1 MLHLYLNSTCIPSF
15 QHTFNLM
22 FDTHSESR
30 SHRKEPVSGNAGLVY
45 TWIGN
50 NFIPGVPLCLSEP
63 SSGKTGNSIRVW
75 DVSTAR
81 FTKNTAEETSL
92 FPRDLSAS
100 FSLCLTPTLSLHRAR
115 PLWERRYKSVFT
127 SHDAIVSRSG
137 ERIVTRN
144 FLSAIIHALC
154 WNISFPIFLFFSTL
168 PFSLL
173 CTSAVD
179 KCYCVD
185 TLKRALF
192 RNFLFLCLCLSAS
205 FSLWLIFWRQ
215 GFSNDDKVSS
225 LVVDFSFI
233 RIILFSHKYTGCLFV
248 TLFIILLYYIL

>member
-1 MLHLYLNSTCIPSF
+1 
-15 QHTFNLM
+15 M
-22 FDTHSESR
+22 FDTHSER
-30 SHRKEPVSGNAGLVY
+30 ECSHRKKPVRGNAGLVY

-100 FSLCLTPTLSLHRAR
+100 LSLSLSLSLHRAR

-154 WNISFPIFLFFSTL
+154 WNISFPVFLFFFPPL
-168 PFSLL
+168 
-173 CTSAVD
+173 
-179 KCYCVD
+179 
-185 TLKRALF
+185 
-192 RNFLFLCLCLSAS
+192 FLFLYCVPRLSINA
-205 FSLWLIFWRQ
+205 I
-215 GFSNDDKVSS
+215 VS
-225 LVVDFSFI
+225 
-233 RIILFSHKYTGCLFV
+233 IL
-248 TLFIILLYYIL
+248 

>member
-1 MLHLYLNSTCIPSF
+1 MRVSCIP
-15 QHTFNLM
+15 
-22 FDTHSESR
+22 ESAITLYR
-30 SHRKEPVSGNAGLVY
+30 E
-45 TWIGN
+45 
-50 NFIPGVPLCLSEP
+50 
-63 SSGKTGNSIRVW
+63 
-75 DVSTAR
+75 
-81 FTKNTAEETSL
+81 
-92 FPRDLSAS
+92 
-100 FSLCLTPTLSLHRAR
+100 SLCAFQNLPLEKLATVFAYEMYRRLVSPRTRQKKLLFFLEISLPLSLSLTPTLSLHRAR

-192 RNFLFLCLCLSAS
+192 RNFLFLCLYLSAS
-205 FSLWLIFWRQ
+205 FSLWLIF
-215 GFSNDDKVSS
+215 
-225 LVVDFSFI
+225 
-233 RIILFSHKYTGCLFV
+233 
-248 TLFIILLYYIL
+248 

>member
-1 MLHLYLNSTCIPSF
+1 MRVSCIPESAITLYRESLCAF
-15 QHTFNLM
+15 QNLPLEKLATVFAYEM
-22 FDTHSESR
+22 YR
-30 SHRKEPVSGNAGLVY
+30 RLVSPRTRQKKL
-45 TWIGN
+45 
-50 NFIPGVPLCLSEP
+50 
-63 SSGKTGNSIRVW
+63 
-75 DVSTAR
+75 
-81 FTKNTAEETSL
+81 L
-92 FPRDLSAS
+92 FFLEISAS
-100 FSLCLTPTLSLHRAR
+100 LALFLCIVQR

-154 WNISFPIFLFFSTL
+154 WNISFPIFLFFPTL

-192 RNFLFLCLCLSAS
+192 RNFLFLCFWLSAS
-205 FSLWLIFWRQ
+205 FSLWLIFCWQR
-215 GFSNDDKVSS
+215 FSNDDKVSS
-225 LVVDFSFI
+225 LVFH
-233 RIILFSHKYTGCLFV
+233 LFVQYLCTVFLYKYTGCLR
-248 TLFIILLYYIL
+248 

>member
-1 MLHLYLNSTCIPSF
+1 MPFRTFLWKNWQQYSRMRCIDGSF
-15 QHTFNLM
+15 HQEHGRRNFS
-22 FDTHSESR
+22 FSSR
-30 SHRKEPVSGNAGLVY
+30 
-45 TWIGN
+45 
-50 NFIPGVPLCLSEP
+50 
-63 SSGKTGNSIRVW
+63 
-75 DVSTAR
+75 
-81 FTKNTAEETSL
+81 
-92 FPRDLSAS
+92 
-100 FSLCLTPTLSLHRAR
+100 SLCLTPTLSLHRAR

-192 RNFLFLCLCLSAS
+192 RNFLFLCLYLSAS
-205 FSLWLIFWRQ
+205 FSLWLIF
-215 GFSNDDKVSS
+215 
-225 LVVDFSFI
+225 
-233 RIILFSHKYTGCLFV
+233 
-248 TLFIILLYYIL
+248 

>member
-1 MLHLYLNSTCIPSF
+1 MLHLYLNSTCILSF
-15 QHTFNLM
+15 QHTFNLVL
-22 FDTHSESR
+22 DTHCER
-30 SHRKEPVSGNAGLVY
+30 VCSHRKKPVPGNAGLVY

-100 FSLCLTPTLSLHRAR
+100 LALFLCIVQR

-154 WNISFPIFLFFSTL
+154 WNISFPIFLFFPTL

-192 RNFLFLCLCLSAS
+192 RNFLFLCFWLSAS
-205 FSLWLIFWRQ
+205 FSLWLIFCWQR
-215 GFSNDDKVSS
+215 FSNDDKVSS
-225 LVVDFSFI
+225 LVFHPFVQYLCTVF
-233 RIILFSHKYTGCLFV
+233 LYKYTGYLV
-248 TLFIILLYYIL
+248 R